1 VNKNL
6 TAPGAYMGFHAQ
18 PVRETLRILA
28 ASRSLP
34 ELIERVRALEKRVPA
49 PDDPA

>member
-1 VNKNL
+1 
-6 TAPGAYMGFHAQ
+6 MGFHAE

-34 ELIERVRALEKRVPA
+34 ELIERVRTLEKRVGPGDDA
-49 PDDPA
+49 P